1 MRDRDTIDSELRL
14 LAAELRSI
22 RERGGRPSS
31 SRVDELLDERLGHL
45 PERPQTTKLLTAAPR
60 RVSTARLSPRRRR
73 REGVL
78 LRFGLRAALPLSL
91 IAVATAAIL
100 AVSAL
105 RNSHPAAQ
113 QADAPPSDVQP
124 GPAAPQL
131 AAPPVS
137 RAPTVDRADPI
148 NVVDK
153 AFVDALKQ
161 QGVPVPSQE
170 YVTNH
175 GHAVCDF
182 LSRQNDFGEAARFVQ
197 QSTVWDADQSTEVVA
212 GAMISY
218 CPQYQPTS
226 SSQLPQAYQ
235 KTLSDLQAIEGELQG
250 IRDGLPG
257 G

>member
-45 PERPQTTKLLTAAPR
+45 PERPQTSKLLTAGPR
-60 RVSTARLSPRRRR
+60 RVSTTRLSPRRRR
-73 REGVL
+73 RQGVL

-131 AAPPVS
+131 AAPPVAH
-137 RAPTVDRADPI
+137 APTVDRAAPVDM
-148 NVVDK
+148 VDK
-153 AFVDALKQ
+153 ALVDALKQ
-161 QGVPVPSQE
+161 QGVPVPNQD
-170 YVTNH
+170 YVTTH
-175 GHAVCDF
+175 AHAVCDF
-182 LSRQNDFGEAARFVQ
+182 LSRRTDFAEAARFIQ
-197 QSTVWDADQSTEVVA
+197 QSTIWDADQSTEVVA
-212 GAMISY
+212 GATISY
-218 CPQYQPTS
+218 CPQYQPAN
-226 SSQLPQAYQ
+226 SSQLPQAFQ
-235 KTLSDLQAIEGELQG
+235 KTLSDLQSIEGELQG
-250 IRDGLPG
+250 IREGLPG